1 MKPANTKKFVKD
13 LKKEIHKLDIQINL
27 AKTGM
32 DIAESLGD
40 KADYKSNK
48 LEYDKLIVQKNI
60 KNDLLQSTINK
71 LPMDKMAIKSYFF
84 ERDLFL
90 SFVLIPPISNFD
102 STRIITVSILL
113 YTSPPKLMKIDTKN

>member
-13 LKKEIHKLDIQINL
+13 LKKEIHQLDIQINL

-71 LPMDKMAIKSYFF
+71 LPMDKMAITTNKTFQ
-84 ERDLFL
+84 
-90 SFVLIPPISNFD
+90 
-102 STRIITVSILL
+102 
-113 YTSPPKLMKIDTKN
+113 

>member
-40 KADYKSNK
+40 KSDYTRNK

-60 KNDLLQSTINK
+60 KNDVLQSTINK
-71 LPMDKMAIKSYFF
+71 LPMDKMARTTNKTFQ
-84 ERDLFL
+84 
-90 SFVLIPPISNFD
+90 
-102 STRIITVSILL
+102 
-113 YTSPPKLMKIDTKN
+113 

>member
-13 LKKEIHKLDIQINL
+13 LTKEIHKLDIQINL

-32 DIAESLGD
+32 DIAKSLGD

-60 KNDLLQSTINK
+60 KNDLLQSMINK
-71 LPMDKMAIKSYFF
+71 LSMEKMARTTNKTFQ
-84 ERDLFL
+84 
-90 SFVLIPPISNFD
+90 
-102 STRIITVSILL
+102 
-113 YTSPPKLMKIDTKN
+113 

>member
-60 KNDLLQSTINK
+60 KNDLLQSTINR
-71 LPMDKMAIKSYFF
+71 LPMDKMARTTNKTFQ
-84 ERDLFL
+84 
-90 SFVLIPPISNFD
+90 
-102 STRIITVSILL
+102 
-113 YTSPPKLMKIDTKN
+113 

>member
-13 LKKEIHKLDIQINL
+13 LKKEIHKLDIQIDL

-71 LPMDKMAIKSYFF
+71 LPMDKM
-84 ERDLFL
+84 
-90 SFVLIPPISNFD
+90 
-102 STRIITVSILL
+102 TRATNK
-113 YTSPPKLMKIDTKN
+113 TFQ